1 MGGHNT
7 WDIVREPDEAS
18 EEDTCC
24 RSVVSL
30 MLCYADCT
38 ESLLSTL
45 DAFRMWIYSR
55 KLKIPWP
62 GKITNDGRRME
73 QADK

>member
-1 MGGHNT
+1 MGGHNL

-18 EEDTCC
+18 EEDKCS

-38 ESLLSTL
+38 KSLLSIL
-45 DAFRMWIYSR
+45 DAFGMWIYSR
-55 KLKIPWP
+55 ALNMPLTD
-62 GKITNDGRRME
+62 KITNDGRRME